1 MRHQYFAEGLR
12 YHVPGRSPVAGDY
25 EGAAQVLEFFG
36 RLFELSGGT
45 FRVELHD
52 VVAND
57 QHAVALFTVRAERA
71 GKKLA
76 ENTVLES
83 HVRDGKLT
91 EAWVYQTDLYAVDE
105 FWSSQPGRPCRSLL
119 HGMTLPSDSSRYTTA
134 LMASMSSADLSGLP
148 RRSSVLSH
156 PATKLAISW

>member
-1 MRHQYFAEGLR
+1 LRHQYFAEGLR

-25 EGAAQVLEFFG
+25 EGAAQVVEFSG

-57 QHAVALFTVRAERA
+57 QHAVALFNVRAERA

-83 HVRDGKLT
+83 HVRDGRVTEARIIKLT
-91 EAWVYQTDLYAVDE
+91 CMPWM
-105 FWSSQPGRPCRSLL
+105 SSGRNSQAPERSLL
-119 HGMTLPSDSSRYTTA
+119 GTSETCAARLEGRSQRVIATLH
-134 LMASMSSADLSGLP
+134 DLRLG
-148 RRSSVLSH
+148 RRDEVVVDGSKAVVRGGGR
-156 PATKLAISW
+156 